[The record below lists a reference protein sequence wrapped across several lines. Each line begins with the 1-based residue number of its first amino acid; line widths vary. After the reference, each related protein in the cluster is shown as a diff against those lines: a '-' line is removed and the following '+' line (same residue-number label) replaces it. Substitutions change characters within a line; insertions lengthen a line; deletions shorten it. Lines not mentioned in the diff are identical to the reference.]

1 MALLKEVVGDFDLVI
16 ISDYCKGLLDEKLTQ
31 SIIHICKSY
40 GIRVIID
47 VKNTTIRKYKG
58 ANILKP
64 NLQELSFLTKKP
76 VKNIEEIIA
85 ASHYLCKKSGA
96 EYVLTTCGSA
106 GMVLVNP
113 FGLIKYINST
123 RINAHDVTGAG
134 DTAIAYFGAALA
146 NNIEVCN
153 AMSIANIAAGIQV
166 MKTGAAVITWQEVY
180 EELIQLSEKM
190 QIERYC
196 KLVIYPR

>member
-1 MALLKEVVGDFDLVI
+1 M
-16 ISDYCKGLLDEKLTQ
+16 Q
-31 SIIHICKSY
+31 
-40 GIRVIID
+40 
-47 VKNTTIRKYKG
+47 
-58 ANILKP
+58 
-64 NLQELSFLTKKP
+64 
-76 VKNIEEIIA
+76 
-85 ASHYLCKKSGA
+85 KSGA